1 MNLPAVRQALA
12 DLLTEG
18 CRIDVLPYV
27 PGDPTPP
34 TGHLYPSPVE
44 YDAAFS
50 RGMDVWTFTL
60 QVYVAEGAITRAAQE
75 RLDEFLSTSAATS
88 VKRAVEVAD
97 GPQTL
102 GGLIDDLRVL
112 RCDGYR
118 RYVVDGKGPMFGSE
132 WTIEVR
138 AEGA

>member
-1 MNLPAVRQALA
+1 VNLPAVRQAMA

-18 CRIDVLPYV
+18 CRIDVSPYV
-27 PGDPTPP
+27 LANPTPP
-34 TGHLYPSPVE
+34 AGHLFPAPVE
-44 YDAAFS
+44 YDAAFT

-60 QVYVAEGAITRAAQE
+60 QLYVAEAAIERAAQE
-75 RLDEFLSTSAATS
+75 RLDEFISTSALTS
-88 VKRAVEVAD
+88 VKRVLEVPD

-102 GGLIDDLRVL
+102 GDLIDDLRVV

-118 RYVVDGKGPMFGSE
+118 RWAVDGRGPVFGSE